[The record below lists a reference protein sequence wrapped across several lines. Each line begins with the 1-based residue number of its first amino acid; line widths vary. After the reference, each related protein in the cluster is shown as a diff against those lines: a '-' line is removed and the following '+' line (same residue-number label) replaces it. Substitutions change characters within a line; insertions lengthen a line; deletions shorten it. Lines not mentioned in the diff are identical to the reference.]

1 MEKGKDLERELLSL
15 DGRGYPGY
23 KSLKGEYDFGS
34 FILCIDHVQ
43 SDPYAPPSKLRVKAK
58 LSTTGIT
65 AEMVKTRAERI
76 AISDFLTRTLYQV
89 FQRERG
95 IFMDACG
102 QEVVERSS
110 VIVGES
116 GIEIRFLAEFP
127 AAGRRILGKAAK
139 ELLIDKLSAGIK
151 NIQPLSATLN
161 RNLLGHIATFLEQEE
176 IRAWIK
182 KEHLV
187 AFVANGAILPRES
200 GISDRPMKNAKSFV
214 SPKSLQMSL
223 TLRDGKT
230 IEGMGIREGITL
242 IVGGGY
248 HGKST
253 LLRAIERGVYNH
265 IKGDGRE
272 YVITQSDATKIRAE
286 DGRSVQGVDISQFIN
301 HLPQKKD
308 TKCFVSEN
316 ASGSTS
322 QAANVVEAI
331 EVGAGTLLVDE
342 DTSATNFMIRDH
354 RMQTLVSKEK
364 EPITPFVEKIKALY
378 QRQKISTILV
388 VGGSGDYF
396 DAADC
401 VIMLD
406 EYMPLDVTDLAKKIA
421 KGDGRRITES
431 EEFLLPRQ
439 RKILKK
445 SFSKAG
451 REDRVRAKGLCTV
464 LYGRESIDLSALEQ
478 LVDPEQTSALA
489 VLFDYAKDKI
499 LVRDECITKVADKV
513 YQKLEEVGLEGIA
526 PYTSYPGNLVLPRKQ
541 EFLAMI
547 NRYRGLCV
555 QIIENE

>member
-1 MEKGKDLERELLSL
+1 
-15 DGRGYPGY
+15 
-23 KSLKGEYDFGS
+23 
-34 FILCIDHVQ
+34 
-43 SDPYAPPSKLRVKAK
+43 
-58 LSTTGIT
+58 
-65 AEMVKTRAERI
+65 
-76 AISDFLTRTLYQV
+76 
-89 FQRERG
+89 
-95 IFMDACG
+95 
-102 QEVVERSS
+102 
-110 VIVGES
+110 
-116 GIEIRFLAEFP
+116 
-127 AAGRRILGKAAK
+127 
-139 ELLIDKLSAGIK
+139 
-151 NIQPLSATLN
+151 
-161 RNLLGHIATFLEQEE
+161 
-176 IRAWIK
+176 
-182 KEHLV
+182 
-187 AFVANGAILPRES
+187 
-200 GISDRPMKNAKSFV
+200 
-214 SPKSLQMSL
+214 
-223 TLRDGKT
+223 
-230 IEGMGIREGITL
+230 L

-331 EVGAGTLLVDE
+331 EAGVGTLLVDE

>member
-102 QEVVERSS
+102 QEVIERSS

-139 ELLIDKLSAGIK
+139 ELLIDKLTAGIK

-253 LLRAIERGVYNH
+253 LLRAIERLT
-265 IKGDGRE
+265 IK
-272 YVITQSDATKIRAE
+272 
-286 DGRSVQGVDISQFIN
+286 
-301 HLPQKKD
+301 
-308 TKCFVSEN
+308 
-316 ASGSTS
+316 S
-322 QAANVVEAI
+322 QA
-331 EVGAGTLLVDE
+331 
-342 DTSATNFMIRDH
+342 
-354 RMQTLVSKEK
+354 
-364 EPITPFVEKIKALY
+364 
-378 QRQKISTILV
+378 
-388 VGGSGDYF
+388 
-396 DAADC
+396 
-401 VIMLD
+401 
-406 EYMPLDVTDLAKKIA
+406 
-421 KGDGRRITES
+421 
-431 EEFLLPRQ
+431 
-439 RKILKK
+439 LK
-445 SFSKAG
+445 
-451 REDRVRAKGLCTV
+451 
-464 LYGRESIDLSALEQ
+464 
-478 LVDPEQTSALA
+478 
-489 VLFDYAKDKI
+489 
-499 LVRDECITKVADKV
+499 
-513 YQKLEEVGLEGIA
+513 
-526 PYTSYPGNLVLPRKQ
+526 
-541 EFLAMI
+541 
-547 NRYRGLCV
+547 
-555 QIIENE
+555 

>member
-102 QEVVERSS
+102 QEVIERSS

-187 AFVANGAILPRES
+187 AFVANGA
-200 GISDRPMKNAKSFV
+200 
-214 SPKSLQMSL
+214 
-223 TLRDGKT
+223 LRDGKT

-331 EVGAGTLLVDE
+331 ESGVGTLLVDE

-396 DAADC
+396 
-401 VIMLD
+401 
-406 EYMPLDVTDLAKKIA
+406 KKIA